1 MKKILILIA
10 LVFSAVTLGAC
21 NSSNDGEKL
30 KVVVTTT
37 YIGDMVQQ
45 IAGDLIDL
53 HVMMGPGVDPHD
65 YTPTERD
72 TTRLANA
79 DLVIVNGLNLE
90 ERMGQ
95 VLESLGDDKVLVL
108 GNYVDENLFLYE
120 DDGEIDPHIWFDL
133 ELWAT
138 LPEIVSERLST
149 LAPSHRSTFEARA
162 SLYREDLLMLHEY
175 IEARVEAISLEQRVL
190 ITAHDAFAYLGRAY
204 EFEVYAIQ
212 GISTEGEAS
221 IADIDALAQLMKD
234 KNVTKVFFESTIPE
248 ETINALVQAA
258 NALGHEA
265 SVGGE
270 LFSDAT
276 GSFDEGLD
284 TLMRAMRHNIHT
296 IISALGE

>member
-1 MKKILILIA
+1 MKKILIMTALI
-10 LVFSAVTLGAC
+10 LSVFTLGAC
-21 NSSNDGEKL
+21 NNSNDNEKL
-30 KVVVTTT
+30 NVVVTTT
-37 YIGDMVQQ
+37 YIGDMVNQ
-45 IAGDLIDL
+45 IAGDIINL

-65 YTPTERD
+65 YIPTERD

-95 VLESLGDDKVLVL
+95 VLQSLGDDKVLVL
-108 GNYVDENLFLYE
+108 GNYVDENLLLYE
-120 DDGEIDPHIWFDL
+120 EDGEIDPHIWFDL

-138 LPEIVSERLST
+138 LPELVSERLST
-149 LAPSHRSTFEARA
+149 LAPSHRSIFEARA
-162 SLYREDLLMLHEY
+162 NLYRDDLLMLHHY
-175 IEARVEAISLEQRVL
+175 IKARIEAIPIEKRVL

-204 EFEVYAIQ
+204 DFEVYAIQ

-258 NALGHEA
+258 NAIDHQA

-284 TLMRAMRHNIHT
+284 TLMRAMRHNIYT
-296 IISALGE
+296 ILSALGE